1 MCVCVYICDVYMCM
15 YTGLIRSEVELKEAI
30 SILLPESGYVLCP
43 GIPAELYKN
52 CLEVVRFHSKEVHC
66 FLEPPFERYEAIYCL
81 LWHRPP
87 YRKMLQCH
95 PMHNSCTSCKKVV
108 FQPSDQ

>member
-1 MCVCVYICDVYMCM
+1 MCMHVFVCMCVCVHACVCVCVYICDVYMCM

-52 CLEVVRFHSKEVHC
+52 CL
-66 FLEPPFERYEAIYCL
+66 
-81 LWHRPP
+81 
-87 YRKMLQCH
+87 
-95 PMHNSCTSCKKVV
+95 SCTVS
-108 FQPSDQ
+108 